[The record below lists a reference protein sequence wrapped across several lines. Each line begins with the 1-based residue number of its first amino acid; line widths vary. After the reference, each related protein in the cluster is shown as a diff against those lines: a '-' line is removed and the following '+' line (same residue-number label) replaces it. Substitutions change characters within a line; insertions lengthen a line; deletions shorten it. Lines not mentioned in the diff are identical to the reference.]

1 MRVGERAREGEGV
14 EEKDGEGATGRTTQ
28 AKTKLVFHIVRE
40 RGRGGRRKM
49 EAVTKGAGEGE
60 LEGE

>member
-1 MRVGERAREGEGV
+1 M

-40 RGRGGRRKM
+40 RGRGGRRKR
-49 EAVTKGAGEGE
+49 EAVKKGAGEGE